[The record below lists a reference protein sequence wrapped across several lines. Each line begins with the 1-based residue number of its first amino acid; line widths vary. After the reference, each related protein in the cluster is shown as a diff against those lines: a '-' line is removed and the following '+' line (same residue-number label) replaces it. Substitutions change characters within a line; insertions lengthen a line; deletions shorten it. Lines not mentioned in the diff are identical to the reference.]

1 MEGKKFQIILGNLLR
16 RCFVVVVVIIV
27 IVVVVVVVVIAVVIV
42 IVVVV
47 VVAVC
52 VEASLS
58 VAFMMPP
65 KHFIMWSLSLRASR
79 CRLTPEAYFRKR

>member
-1 MEGKKFQIILGNLLR
+1 MEGKKFQIILGKLITSLLR
-16 RCFVVVVVIIV
+16 CRRCRHCHRCRCF
-27 IVVVVVVVVIAVVIV
+27 VVVIAVVIV

-47 VVAVC
+47 VY

-65 KHFIMWSLSLRASR
+65 KHFYNVVQFSTGKQM
-79 CRLTPEAYFRKR
+79 